1 MLKSCSRHHHHDT
14 EDNEKAAEIVLC
26 KTILGVSTFLIVRSA
41 MPGNH
46 SQRLLLVPAGWGR
59 LLHKDSCAYMVI
71 GIIINKNY
79 YSGFLIN
86 GCLSWDKF
94 VYISTRIF
102 KSVNLDLKINDS
114 YPDAEK
120 ENDSVKKKTKK
131 KQSLAHVLFFICML
145 NCRQPFPCLL
155 LCGEGLL
162 ADTK

>member
-46 SQRLLLVPAGWGR
+46 SQRLLLVPAGWGH

-94 VYISTRIF
+94 VYISTCIF

-120 ENDSVKKKTKK
+120 ENDSVKKKKK
-131 KQSLAHVLFFICML
+131 
-145 NCRQPFPCLL
+145 NNP
-155 LCGEGLL
+155 
-162 ADTK
+162 